1 MTLVYMNGFESQDA
15 TEIPI
20 GSFAANGRYGSGRSW
35 QITANNNGFFFIP
48 INNNLTQFTAGLAV
62 LRNSSWAVAANIVT
76 FSSNT
81 GDNIRLASTVSN
93 GLQLIQGS
101 TVIYETAPGYLVN
114 GSWYYFELS
123 CVLATSATGSWELRS
138 NGAVLGSGSTVRTAG
153 TDVSFTQIGLNRGG
167 QNVFMDDVYVDDTAG
182 QFKGEISIIGLTPN
196 GNGTYSQLVGSD
208 GNSTD
213 NYLLVDDVPA
223 SSADYVGSATAGQK
237 DTYAMTDLPT
247 GTGNILAVRA
257 LFTAAKSNANL
268 KKYRYVLRSGGS
280 DQTGSDIF
288 LGGTYAESGEILTQS
303 PFTASAWTES
313 EINGME
319 VGFEVRS

>member
-35 QITANNNGFFFIP
+35 QITANNVGFFFIP
-48 INNNLTQFTAGLAV
+48 IYNNLTQFTLGVAV
-62 LRNSSWAVAANIVT
+62 LRNTSWAVASAIVGA
-76 FSSNT
+76 SSNA

-123 CVLATSATGSWELRS
+123 CVLATGATGSWELRS

-167 QNVFMDDVYVDDTAG
+167 QNVWMDDVYVDDTAG
-182 QFKGEISIIGLTPN
+182 QFKGEISILGLTPN
-196 GNGTYSQLVGSD
+196 GNGTYSQLLGSD

-237 DTYAMTDLPT
+237 DTYTMTDLPT

-257 LFTAAKSNANL
+257 LFNAAKSNANL
-268 KKYRYVLRSGGS
+268 KKYRYVLRSGGT
-280 DQTGSDIF
+280 DQTGSDVY

-303 PFTASAWTES
+303 PFTASTWTES

>member
-1 MTLVYMNGFESQDA
+1 MTLVYMNGFESRDSNYISVG
-15 TEIPI
+15 T
-20 GSFAANGRYGSGRSW
+20 FAANGRYGSGYSW
-35 QITANNNGFFFIP
+35 QVTAGSTGFFFIP
-48 INNNLTQFTAGLAV
+48 IDNDLTQFTIGFAY
-62 LRNSSWAVAANIVT
+62 LRNSTYAVSTNLAT
-76 FSSNT
+76 MSSTT
-81 GDNIRLASTVSN
+81 GDNIRLLLTTAN
-93 GLQLIQGS
+93 GLQLVQGS
-101 TVIYETAPGYLVN
+101 TTIYETSPGFMVN
-114 GSWYYFELS
+114 GAWYYFELS
-123 CVLATSATGSWELRS
+123 CVLATGATGSWELRA
-138 NGAVLGSGSTVRTAG
+138 NGQTLGSGSSVRTAG
-153 TDVSFTQIGLNRGG
+153 TNVSFSQIGVNRGA
-167 QNVFMDDVYVDDTAG
+167 QTVYVDDIYVDDTAG
-182 QFKGEISIIGLTPN
+182 QFKGEVSIIALTPN

-237 DTYAMTDLPT
+237 DTYTMTDLPS

-257 LFTAAKSNANL
+257 LFNAAKSNANL

-280 DQTGSDIF
+280 DQTGSDVF